1 MYHDDL
7 DLGWRAA
14 QLGIKSYYAPKSKI
28 YHAGSYN
35 FKWGG
40 KKFYWLERNRHYC
53 LLTHYSK
60 KTFYKLLPSIILVEI
75 MMIIFYV
82 SKGFG
87 KMKLDAYRD
96 IIKNLNHINK
106 KYHEI
111 ENKKIVSDSE
121 LIKKLPNQIFVPD
134 QFSNNTSAKIFN
146 QIISGLSKILKY
158 FI

>member
-1 MYHDDL
+1 
-7 DLGWRAA
+7 
-14 QLGIKSYYAPKSKI
+14 
-28 YHAGSYN
+28 
-35 FKWGG
+35 
-40 KKFYWLERNRHYC
+40 
-53 LLTHYSK
+53 
-60 KTFYKLLPSIILVEI
+60 
-75 MMIIFYV
+75 
-82 SKGFG
+82 
-87 KMKLDAYRD
+87 MKLDAYRD

-146 QIISGLSKILKY
+146 QIISGLSKIVKY